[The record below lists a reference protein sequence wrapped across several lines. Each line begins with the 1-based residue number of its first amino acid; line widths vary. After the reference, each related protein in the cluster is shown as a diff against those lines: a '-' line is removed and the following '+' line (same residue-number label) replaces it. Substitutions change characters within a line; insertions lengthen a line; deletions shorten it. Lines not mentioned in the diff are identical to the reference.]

1 MGHTEEWGIRH
12 DIWHAWGPG
21 RIARI
26 RPPLHNTTSGGPPRA
41 ASRDGREGGADE
53 VVDVGVVELDEALL
67 ERVEVRPPLFVLALG
82 RPVVLQPHVL
92 AKARLAVGGEVLQQ
106 HEEAVAVRLAQL
118 LLAADEELL

>member
-53 VVDVGVVELDEALL
+53 VVDVGVVEQIMSRASHLAN
-67 ERVEVRPPLFVLALG
+67 VSTFFGKIPAKWSPIKLF
-82 RPVVLQPHVL
+82 Q
-92 AKARLAVGGEVLQQ
+92 
-106 HEEAVAVRLAQL
+106 
-118 LLAADEELL
+118 